1 MRGSSAKVAAEIK
14 ESGIT
19 LPSFGRMVKGAS
31 KLEKS
36 CFTRSSMPLKA
47 LITQTIAAVMNA
59 TTSIEI
65 MEMALMIPRD
75 LAENKWRRAMKNGTF
90 NAMELVSF

>member
-1 MRGSSAKVAAEIK
+1 
-14 ESGIT
+14 
-19 LPSFGRMVKGAS
+19 
-31 KLEKS
+31 
-36 CFTRSSMPLKA
+36 MPLKA

>member
-1 MRGSSAKVAAEIK
+1 
-14 ESGIT
+14 
-19 LPSFGRMVKGAS
+19 
-31 KLEKS
+31 
-36 CFTRSSMPLKA
+36 MPLKA

-90 NAMELVSF
+90 NAMELVSL